1 MDSRPWLTH
10 VVASRLFTAWFEGSS
25 LPEQSNQGKR
35 QRKVVF
41 EPKHSIWTFFALLI
55 FFFVAWYFAHW
66 GGIAAWLTLGFSLV
80 AYLFISYDLLKWS
93 LEPHELDKK
102 IEQSL
107 EEGEDVFNVYAVTI
121 PFSFCGFFALASFSI
136 FMIWSQGAYPNG
148 QEGFLPWVQYL
159 ADNLFRAVMFDFAE
173 TFYID
178 ISKIEHANVFLLCLL
193 VFSFRTIAGIGLLS
207 LVLRAAKKVV
217 HRMSQD

>member
-1 MDSRPWLTH
+1 MSD
-10 VVASRLFTAWFEGSS
+10 
-25 LPEQSNQGKR
+25 QSIPGKR

-41 EPKHSIWTFFALLI
+41 EPKHSIWTFLALFI

-66 GGIAAWLTLGFSLV
+66 GGVAVWLTLGFSLL
-80 AYLFISYDLLKWS
+80 AYLSISYDLLKWA
-93 LEPHELDKK
+93 LEPHELDRK

-136 FMIWSQGAYPNG
+136 FMIWGVDAYPNG
-148 QEGFLPWVQYL
+148 EEGFLTWVQYL
-159 ADNLFRAVMFDFAE
+159 ADNLFRAIMFDFAE

-207 LVLRAAKKVV
+207 LVLRAARQVV
-217 HRMSQD
+217 QRWSAD